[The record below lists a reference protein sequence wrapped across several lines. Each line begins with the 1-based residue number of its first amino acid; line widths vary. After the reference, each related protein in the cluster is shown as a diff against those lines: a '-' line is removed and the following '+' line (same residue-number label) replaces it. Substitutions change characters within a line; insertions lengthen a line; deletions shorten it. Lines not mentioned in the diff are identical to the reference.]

1 MAIVSSDIKKLTED
15 KEWRRKWA
23 DRIVGDPSVCQAP
36 MTDAAFHAL
45 VEQLPL
51 EDRPIGIS
59 VDAQT
64 LGRLVADKTGPVAF
78 SQFLLEQ
85 LKEAGCSAVTGVI
98 RFRLMRGKVFKL
110 KSNPGEWAFR
120 YIWLADP
127 LCAAMG
133 VTDKISV
140 MES

>member
-1 MAIVSSDIKKLTED
+1 MSNAVLEPSEQSA
-15 KEWRRKWA
+15 EWRARWA

-51 EDRPIGIS
+51 DDRPIGIS

-64 LGRLVADKTGPVAF
+64 LGRLFADKTGPVAF
-78 SQFLLEQ
+78 NQFLLEQ
-85 LKEAGCSAVTGVI
+85 LKAVGCSAVSGVI
-98 RFRLMRGKVFKL
+98 RFKLTRGKVFKL
-110 KSNPGEWAFR
+110 KAQPGEWAFR

-127 LCAAMG
+127 LCTAMG

>member
-1 MAIVSSDIKKLTED
+1 MSNAVLEPSEQSA
-15 KEWRRKWA
+15 EWRARWA

-64 LGRLVADKTGPVAF
+64 LGRLFADKTGPVAF
-78 SQFLLEQ
+78 NQFLLEQ
-85 LKEAGCSAVTGVI
+85 LKAVGC
-98 RFRLMRGKVFKL
+98 
-110 KSNPGEWAFR
+110 
-120 YIWLADP
+120 
-127 LCAAMG
+127 
-133 VTDKISV
+133 
-140 MES
+140 